1 MDRPGRFPVSCADDP
16 GARRTAAAAADAGL
30 RVRSYGIESG
40 DLRLTGLAKDATG
53 TAWTP
58 ALDGAALPA
67 VRVPVPGRH
76 MALNSAAAVLTGLE
90 LGLPAAGLIGGLG
103 AYAGVRRRFE
113 LRGTAAGVTVYDDYA
128 HHPTE
133 VAAQLR
139 AARTVAGDGR
149 VLVVFQPHLFSRT
162 AAFAKDFG
170 AALGLADEAVVL
182 DVYAARE
189 DPAPGVTGELITDAV
204 PLPADRV
211 LFARTAAVPG
221 EVPPPRPATS

>member
-1 MDRPGRFPVSCADDP
+1 V
-16 GARRTAAAAADAGL
+16 
-30 RVRSYGIESG
+30 
-40 DLRLTGLAKDATG
+40 
-53 TAWTP
+53 
-58 ALDGAALPA
+58 LDGTPLPP

-76 MALNSAAAVLTGLE
+76 MALNSAAALLTGLE
-90 LGLPAAGLIGGLG
+90 LGLPAAGLSQGLG

-113 LRGTAAGVTVYDDYA
+113 LRGAAAGVTVYDDYA

-170 AALGLADEAVVL
+170 TALGLADEVVVL

-189 DPAPGVTGELITDAV
+189 DPVPGVTGGLITDAV
-204 PLPADRV
+204 PLPEDLV
-211 LFARTAAVPG
+211 LFAPDRAAVPG
-221 EVPPPRPATS
+221 ELARRARPGDLVITMGAGDVTALGPEILAALAAAGRG